1 MKKIKLFGDLAQFDT
16 DWQLHVKTPSE
27 ALRAIE
33 ANRPGF
39 LNACNDGDYVAM
51 LFDELN
57 PEASRQVT
65 LDNAIAPWGDELL
78 MILPRAGGEV
88 PAALLVPLFTSIGFT
103 AAAAAIA
110 APIAAMVLSMA
121 LSMAVTA
128 IANVIT
134 GSKQSVNAG
143 KTESYESRPSFISNG
158 PVNLLRAGNPYPLLV
173 GHVQDAGSIVLSSNY
188 WVEDIAP

>member
-1 MKKIKLFGDLAQFDT
+1 MKKIKLFGDLASFDT

-39 LNACNDGDYVAM
+39 LMACNQGDYVA
-51 LFDELN
+51 LLVDENN
-57 PEASRQVT
+57 PELTRQVT
-65 LDNAIAPWGDELL
+65 LENADTAWGNEVL
-78 MILPRAGGEV
+78 MIIPRVGGDVLP
-88 PAALLVPLFTSIGFT
+88 ALLIPLFAGIGFT

-110 APIAAMVLSMA
+110 ANIAAMVLTMA
-121 LSMAVTA
+121 LSMAVSA

-134 GSKQSVNAG
+134 GSKQSVAAG
-143 KTESYESRPSFISNG
+143 NTESYQNKPSFISNG
-158 PVNLLRAGNPYPLLV
+158 PVNLLRAGNPYPILV